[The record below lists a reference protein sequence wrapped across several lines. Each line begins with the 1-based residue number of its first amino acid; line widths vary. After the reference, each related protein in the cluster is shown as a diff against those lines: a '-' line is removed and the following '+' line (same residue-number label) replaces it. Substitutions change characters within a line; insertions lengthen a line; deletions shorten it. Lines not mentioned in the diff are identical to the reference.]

1 MGEIAVTG
9 IGLVTPA
16 GIGAAPTWDGVCAG
30 RSTAAPDPR
39 LADLPVDIACAV
51 PGFSPAEH
59 VGRRSSLMHDRHVQ
73 LAIPAAREAVADA
86 GLDPATWDGARVG
99 VVMGNGS
106 GGYTSASREHERLLG
121 RGASAVSALVIPLI
135 VPNMV
140 AGHLAMEFGATG
152 PNLVTATACASGA
165 TAIGVAMRLLQRGD
179 CDVVIAGGTEAP
191 VTPLLVAGFA
201 RMGALS
207 RRTADPAAA
216 SRPFDAGR
224 DGFVIGE
231 GSGVLVLE
239 RAAAARARG
248 ARIRARLAGYG
259 ASADAH
265 HMTAPRPGGHPGPA
279 RRPGRPGGGRR
290 EARGRRPR
298 QRARHLD
305 AAQRRGGGGRRP
317 GPVRRGARRDLG
329 QGGRR
334 AHARRGRGDR
344 GRAHRPRDRARH
356 GAAHGQPRRARPE
369 DRHRCGGRRA
379 AGPAHRGRGQP
390 LVRVRRAER
399 RPRLHRRLTTGAG
412 PCPRKRNQRTPHTG
426 REQMN
431 LRRVFGIAAI
441 LAAVVLVVRLR
452 SARAADDGLDG
463 EF

>member
-265 HMTAPRPGGHPGPA
+265 HMTAP
-279 RRPGRPGGGRR
+279 
-290 EARGRRPR
+290 
-298 QRARHLD
+298 D
-305 AAQRRGGGGRRP
+305 
-317 GPVRRGARRDLG
+317 
-329 QGGRR
+329 
-334 AHARRGRGDR
+334 
-344 GRAHRPRDRARH
+344 
-356 GAAHGQPRRARPE
+356 PE
-369 DRHRCGGRRA
+369 GT
-379 AGPAHRGRGQP
+379 Q
-390 LVRVRRAER
+390 VRRAVRDALAEA
-399 RPRLHRRLTTGAG
+399 GAKPEDVG
-412 PCPRKRNQRTPHTG
+412 HVNAHGTSTPL
-426 REQMN
+426 N
-431 LRRVFGIAAI
+431 DAAE
-441 LAAVVLVVRLR
+441 AAVVRDLFGGAPAVTSAKGVVGHTLGAAGAIEAALTVLAIEHAMVPPTANHDEPDPKIDIDVVAGAPRARRIEVAVSHSFGFGGQNAVLVFTG
-452 SARAADDGLDG
+452 A
-463 EF
+463 